1 VNLNLTIVGFE
12 SFGRIATKGSC
23 PTKETITK
31 RAIWSEYMRVFKLSG
46 LMLFCLAAFPLLV
59 VQSGHLTS
67 AEAKN
72 HVGEKATVCGKV
84 VSTHYAARTKGSPTF
99 LNLDEPYPNQ
109 IFTVLIW
116 GNDRA
121 KFGIPESKYENK
133 TICVTGLIKDY
144 RGVPEVVAEEPSQI
158 VIQK

>member
-1 VNLNLTIVGFE
+1 MTSGSPAAIPDRRSGLDHGAATLPDHQGEPQSDDVGFE

-59 VQSGHLTS
+59 AQSGHLTS

-72 HVGEKATVCGKV
+72 HVGEKLL
-84 VSTHYAARTKGSPTF
+84 F
-99 LNLDEPYPNQ
+99 
-109 IFTVLIW
+109 
-116 GNDRA
+116 
-121 KFGIPESKYENK
+121 
-133 TICVTGLIKDY
+133 
-144 RGVPEVVAEEPSQI
+144 AE
-158 VIQK
+158 KL